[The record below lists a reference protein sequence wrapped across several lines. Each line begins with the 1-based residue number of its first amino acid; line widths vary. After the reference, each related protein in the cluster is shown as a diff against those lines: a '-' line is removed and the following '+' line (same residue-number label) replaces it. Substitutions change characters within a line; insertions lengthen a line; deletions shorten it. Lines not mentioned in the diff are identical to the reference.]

1 MPAFCRR
8 LLPAAVA
15 VGCSVALAARTPPP
29 QDPSRTAQRAGERI
43 RQLLGEAEALAAR
56 QSKLLIELK
65 TLDAE
70 RKSRTDDVVRIDRE
84 LAQTQKTL
92 AESSARAESLR
103 QTAEAERPD
112 VEARLLQL
120 YKMGRAGYWRLLLDV
135 DDLRSLG
142 RAYRNAAALTAIDR
156 ERVQAHQ
163 RTLQALDKE
172 QAELQTQA
180 ASLAKLQAEARRA
193 RAAADRAVDAH
204 NALID
209 SIDARRDL
217 NAQMVGELQAAQQRL
232 QASFAETG
240 GSGAGAVNLPLAAFR
255 GALPWPARGQLAGRF
270 GRETNS
276 RFGTAI
282 VRNGIEIATPPGQR
296 VAAVHEGTIAFADQF
311 TGYATLV
318 IVEHGGGAF
327 SLYGYL
333 DNALVSRGQRVEA
346 GTPVGVSGRNPS
358 GNSTVYFEL
367 RIDGRPV
374 DPLQWL
380 QKGTQ

>member
-1 MPAFCRR
+1 MA
-8 LLPAAVA
+8 
-15 VGCSVALAARTPPP
+15 CSLALAGQTPPP
-29 QDPSRTAQRAGERI
+29 QDASRAAQRAGERI
-43 RQLLGEAEALAAR
+43 RQLLSEAEALAAR
-56 QSKLLIELK
+56 QSKLLVELK

-70 RKSRTDDVVRIDRE
+70 RKARTDDVVRIDRE
-84 LAQTQKTL
+84 LGLTQRKL

-120 YKMGRAGYWRLLLDV
+120 YKMGRGGYWRLLLDV

-142 RAYRNAAALTAIDR
+142 RAYRNAAALTTIGR

-163 RTLQALDKE
+163 RTLQALDRE
-172 QAELQTQA
+172 RAELQAQA
-180 ASLAKLQAEARRA
+180 AKLTKLQAEARRA

-217 NAQMVGELQAAQQRL
+217 NAQLVGELQAAQQRL
-232 QASFAETG
+232 QASFAEG
-240 GSGAGAVNLPLAAFR
+240 GGAHGVNLPLAAFR

-276 RFGTAI
+276 RFGTAV
-282 VRNGIEIATPPGQR
+282 VRNGIEVATPPGQR
-296 VAAVHEGTIAFADQF
+296 VAAVHEGIVAFADQF
-311 TGYATLV
+311 TGYGTLV

-333 DNALVSRGQRVEA
+333 DSPLVSRGQRVEA

-358 GNSTVYFEL
+358 GNSAVYFEL

-380 QKGTQ
+380 QKGNQ